1 MSYGQSLGIIGQSG
15 SGKSTLLN
23 ILTGF
28 YSPISGNIKINKKKM
43 NELNLLEFRK
53 KISYLPQNPEL
64 LNDSIIN
71 NLVIGN
77 KRRIEKKEIKKVI
90 KECYGDFIFD
100 LPDGLNTIVGDRGL
114 MLSGGQRQRLVI
126 ARAILNNSELLILD
140 EATNG
145 LDENSEK
152 KIIDTLFNLKSKLI
166 QIISSHRISTIE
178 NTDKLIYLVK
188 GKIKYFG
195 KTKILLKT

>member
-1 MSYGQSLGIIGQSG
+1 MIQSLIIS
-15 SGKSTLLN
+15 
-23 ILTGF
+23 
-28 YSPISGNIKINKKKM
+28 
-43 NELNLLEFRK
+43 LLEIK
-53 KISYLPQNPEL
+53 EEL
-64 LNDSIIN
+64 
-71 NLVIGN
+71 
-77 KRRIEKKEIKKVI
+77 KKEIKKVI

-195 KTKILLKT
+195 KTKILLKNLI

>member
-1 MSYGQSLGIIGQSG
+1 MIQSLIIS
-15 SGKSTLLN
+15 LLE
-23 ILTGF
+23 
-28 YSPISGNIKINKKKM
+28 IKEELKKKR
-43 NELNLLEFRK
+43 L
-53 KISYLPQNPEL
+53 
-64 LNDSIIN
+64 
-71 NLVIGN
+71 
-77 KRRIEKKEIKKVI
+77 KKVI

-195 KTKILLKT
+195 KTKILLKKPDIKAFFNKREI

>member
-1 MSYGQSLGIIGQSG
+1 
-15 SGKSTLLN
+15 
-23 ILTGF
+23 
-28 YSPISGNIKINKKKM
+28 M

-90 KECYGDFIFD
+90 KECYSDFIFD

-195 KTKILLKT
+195 KTKILLKKPDIKAFFNKREI

>member
-1 MSYGQSLGIIGQSG
+1 MIQSLIIS
-15 SGKSTLLN
+15 
-23 ILTGF
+23 
-28 YSPISGNIKINKKKM
+28 
-43 NELNLLEFRK
+43 LLEIK
-53 KISYLPQNPEL
+53 EEL
-64 LNDSIIN
+64 
-71 NLVIGN
+71 
-77 KRRIEKKEIKKVI
+77 KKEIKKVI

-188 GKIKYFG
+188 GKLNILEKLEFAKKPDIKAFFN
-195 KTKILLKT
+195 KREI